1 MKDLRFKNGDL
12 VLSENDFL
20 MVDGI
25 DEIGQCIEST
35 LGTNL
40 GEFVLEPGLGIEYLN
55 MLGKGVTDEDIQA
68 EVFAGLA
75 QEERIDTVTEITVV
89 RDNITRRTSVGFS
102 AVAQDGETIESEVE
116 LNVG

>member
-1 MKDLRFKNGDL
+1 MKDLKFTDGDL
-12 VLSENDFL
+12 VIQVNDFI

-25 DEIGQCIEST
+25 DEIGQCVEST

-40 GEFVLEPGLGIEYLN
+40 GEFALEPELGIEYLN

-68 EVFAGLA
+68 EVFAGLS
-75 QEERIDTVTEITVV
+75 QEERVDTVEEIVV
-89 RDNITRRTSVGFS
+89 TRDNVTRKTSVRFS
-102 AVAQDGETIESEVE
+102 ASVDTGETIESEVE

>member
-1 MKDLRFKNGDL
+1 MKDLKFTDGDL
-12 VLSENDFL
+12 VIQGNDFI

-40 GEFVLEPGLGIEYLN
+40 GEFVLEPEHGIEYLN
-55 MLGKGVTDEDIQA
+55 MLGKGVTEEDIQA
-68 EVFAGLA
+68 EVFAGLS
-75 QEERIDTVTEITVV
+75 QEERIETVTVIIVT
-89 RDNITRRTSVGFS
+89 RDEQNRKASARFS
-102 AVAQDGETIESEVE
+102 AIAESGETIESEVD